1 MDFAFLNA
9 QLLYRLR
16 GVETFVDMQNASVP
30 YMYLVGLY
38 SRWRCEFAGFVENV
52 ESGCAL

>member
-9 QLLYRLR
+9 QLHAGLR
-16 GVETFVDMQNASVP
+16 GVETFVDVQNATVD

-38 SRWRCEFAGFVENV
+38 GRWRYDFA
-52 ESGCAL
+52 